1 MEPSDPTPSAPKRL
15 QLKSRGEQKPA
26 TENSPS
32 EAEKKDPTP
41 PRRTGSLRL
50 NTKPPTPQPEPAV
63 DKTPPPPISPT
74 LEFTNA
80 PNNSAETA
88 EKIAESKA
96 PDPASAPAETPKP
109 SAKKTSPVYYALL
122 AVALIGSAYVLL
134 KDKFMTAPPVIASE
148 AAAPT
153 IPITHVEETTN
164 PATAEPSVK
173 PGQIQNPAS
182 SNAALAAYLSEL
194 RASHPIRSTSPE
206 GIVIG
211 GIFFPPG
218 ALLLQEHGLT
228 FNGFKDTGSPDVALL
243 STEGEQFELQLH

>member
-1 MEPSDPTPSAPKRL
+1 MEPPDPPPSAPKRL
-15 QLKSRGEQKPA
+15 QLKSRGEHKPA

-41 PRRTGSLRL
+41 PRPGSSLRL
-50 NTKPPTPQPEPAV
+50 NTKTPTLQPEPAV
-63 DKTPPPPISPT
+63 HKTPPPAISPT
-74 LEFTNA
+74 LQSTKASND
-80 PNNSAETA
+80 SAETA
-88 EKIAESKA
+88 EKTAESKA
-96 PDPASAPAETPKP
+96 PDPAPVPAETPKP

-134 KDKFMTAPPVIASE
+134 KDKFMTAPPVIATQPT
-148 AAAPT
+148 APT
-153 IPITHVEETTN
+153 IPIASTEKTTD
-164 PATAEPSVK
+164 PVPAEPSVK
-173 PGQIQNPAS
+173 PVRIQSLAP

-218 ALLLQEHGLT
+218 ALLLQEHGIKFT
-228 FNGFKDTGSPDVALL
+228 GFKNTGSPDVALL
-243 STEGEQFELQLH
+243 STDSEQFELQLH